1 MMSRM
6 LRQLVL
12 AATALSLPANALAVV
27 PGEVRRID
35 RATAEITWQDSDPVT
50 VYVADRPDANLRDA
64 RPVARG
70 ERSGKLTLPLPAGE
84 RRYILLRDGGDG
96 RVVRMAE
103 RVLPLEQGSNFRD
116 AGGYVAAGGKRVT
129 WGRIYRSGAMPLLTE
144 ADYALLGKLGIA
156 TIVDLRSLDERM
168 IAPTMLD
175 DRTGALFVSN
185 DYSLKGLMGAM
196 NTGDGEYLYRGIGK
210 MLAPQYRAI
219 FRSLLANDGAVLFHC
234 SAGQDRT
241 GVATALIYSAL
252 GVPREQI
259 LADYHLSTALRRP
272 LYEMPP
278 LNPADW
284 PGNPIVPYYVAAQN
298 KPGGAQAEPLYTRRG
313 NSHLAQFFEMIDKEY
328 GSVEGYLIK
337 ELQLTPADLK
347 RLRTLYLD

>member
-1 MMSRM
+1 MRKAI
-6 LRQLVL
+6 RTLVL
-12 AATALSLPANALAVV
+12 AATALSLPTNALAVT
-27 PGEVRRID
+27 PGEVRRTD
-35 RATAEITWQDSDPVT
+35 RAMGEITWQDSDPVAI
-50 VYVADRPDANLRDA
+50 YVADRPDAPLGQA
-64 RPVARG
+64 RLVAKGQRG
-70 ERSGKLTLPLPAGE
+70 GKLALSLPTD
-84 RRYILLRDGGDG
+84 RRQYFLIRDGGDG
-96 RVVRMAE
+96 SVVRLAE
-103 RVLPLEQGSNFRD
+103 RVLPLERGSNFRD
-116 AGGYVAAGGKRVT
+116 AGGYATFDGKRVK
-129 WGRIYRSGAMPLLTE
+129 WGRIYRSGAMPLLSE
-144 ADYALLGKLGIA
+144 GDYALLDKLGIV

-196 NTGDGEYLYRGIGK
+196 STGDGEYMYRGIGK

-219 FRSLLANDGAVLFHC
+219 FRSLLAGNGAVLFHC

-241 GVATALIYSAL
+241 GVAAALIYSAL

-259 LADYHLSTALRRP
+259 LADYHLSTSLRRP

-298 KPGGAQAEPLYTRRG
+298 KPGGAVAEPLYTPKG
-313 NSHLAQFFEMIDKEY
+313 HSHLVQFFEMIDREY
-328 GSVEGYLIK
+328 GSVEGYLVK